1 MKLTLSFAVWVSS
14 CALVTSQARADLGD
28 PLPGLTDQQL
38 AQFNVGLQEFTNL
51 ECADDGLGPVF
62 TGPIPPVDCPTGDG
76 PAMACSTCHDRNAA
90 GGGSTLGIAET
101 RYGRV
106 DDQGYFD
113 PMSDWGGSL
122 RKHNG
127 IGEVQGIPG
136 HPECDGYRFSGE
148 LVPDE
153 ATVTAQRRSL
163 PIFGLTY
170 LNHVP
175 DRELRAI
182 AAIERVL
189 MPETAGTVAVVLDPL
204 SGRMAVGKFGWKAQQ
219 HSLEAFA
226 GDAYLNE
233 MGITNFIFGA
243 ENCSSLQNCHPE
255 CNPDQNQPNDMP
267 DPDTGM
273 TDTQKFQDF
282 MRFLDIYP
290 QALRSPDRAGLELF
304 IQTGCANCHSPSL
317 TTGRNFEIPA
327 LNHRVFYAFTDGLL
341 HDMGPSGDGIAQAG
355 AGRFEMRTAPLM
367 GLSTQKV
374 NGVFSLFHDG
384 QSQSIEAAILR
395 HDGQGRAAAIAFD
408 GLPPADRDALI
419 GFLNSI

>member
-1 MKLTLSFAVWVSS
+1 ML
-14 CALVTSQARADLGD
+14 LVVCGLWCVFSTSRARADLGD
-28 PLPGLTDQQL
+28 PLPGLTPEQL
-38 AQFNVGLQEFTNL
+38 DQFNVGLREFTRL
-51 ECADDGLGPVF
+51 ECTDDGLGPVF
-62 TGPIPPVDCPTGDG
+62 TGPTPPLDCPTGNG
-76 PAMACSTCHDRNAA
+76 PAMACATCHDRNAA
-90 GGGSTLGIAET
+90 GGGSTLGITET
-101 RYGRV
+101 RYGRL
-106 DDQGYFD
+106 DDRGYFD
-113 PMSDWGGSL
+113 PMADWGGSL

-127 IGEVQGIPG
+127 IGEVQGVPG
-136 HPECDGYRFSGE
+136 HPECDGYQFTGE
-148 LVPDE
+148 VVPDA
-153 ATVTAQRRSL
+153 ATITAQRRSL

-175 DRELRAI
+175 DHELRAI
-182 AAIERVL
+182 AGLERML
-189 MPETAGTVAVVLDPL
+189 MPETAGRAAMVLDPL
-204 SGRMAVGKFGWKAQQ
+204 TGQMAVGKFGWKAQQ

-243 ENCSSLQNCHPE
+243 ENCSSLQGCNLD

-267 DPDTGM
+267 DPDTGV

-290 QALRSPDRAGLELF
+290 QALQSPDREGLELF
-304 IQTGCANCHSPSL
+304 TQIGCASCHRPAL
-317 TTGRNFEIPA
+317 VTGRNFDIPA

-367 GLSTQKV
+367 GLSTQKL
-374 NGVFSLFHDG
+374 NGVFALFHDG

-395 HDGQGRAAAIAFD
+395 HDGQGRAAAVAFD
-408 GLPPADRDALI
+408 GLPPAERDALI
-419 GFLNSI
+419 DFLSSI